1 MADSTSFFWM
11 NGRLATGLLALTD
24 DISQLDDGSF
34 WVVSTTFE
42 GQAICAKFEHILDDQ
57 PFPTQPDWEPIHD
70 RWKSSLSKVDFESY
84 VQEIREQI
92 SLGNVYQ
99 VNACRIL
106 TTHCSSQSI
115 APLFAETL
123 KHNPAQYAAF
133 LRLPK
138 IEIASASPELFLR
151 REGDAVLTSP
161 MKGTRAYETGSG
173 FGEKDVSENLM
184 IVDLMRNDLG
194 RIATIG
200 TVRATELFRGEDH
213 PGLIQ
218 LVSDVRADLRSDI
231 TWEEIFQNLLPPG
244 SVSGAPKIAATTIIA
259 DNEPVDRENYCGA
272 FGWIQG
278 DQALLNVAIRTF
290 WKRGSVLSY
299 GTGAGITWGSDP
311 GSEWEET
318 ELKTANLLRI
328 AGGFNE
334 VGWPFDNGI
343 FETIRTEFG
352 KPLLLAEHL
361 ARAERSAKTLGV
373 SIPEIPWIHS
383 HMIEPHQKELEKFE
397 IGRLRLTFGNQAG
410 VYVEEYQESQNPLRI
425 CTVPVTTIPGIGQHK
440 TYPYTK
446 NLRLLAQGTS
456 LGFDEVLLVDP
467 HGVIGEGAIS
477 NYAFLINGN
486 WLTPEEDAGAL
497 PGIVRALALKNQLI
511 SEVRLTIEEV
521 RKSQGII
528 ALSSMKIAQPVGK
541 MDDINFEVGA
551 EVFELESTLRQI
563 CGSNSVG

>member
-1 MADSTSFFWM
+1 M
-11 NGRLATGLLALTD
+11 NGRLATGLLALTG
-24 DISQLDDGSF
+24 DISQLDDGGF

-42 GQAICAKFEHILDDQ
+42 GQAICAKFEKIVDDQ
-57 PFPTQPDWEPIHD
+57 PFPTQPDWELIQD

-92 SLGNVYQ
+92 SWGNVYQ

-106 TTHCSSQSI
+106 TAQCFVQSI

-123 KHNPAQYAAF
+123 KHNPAQYATF
-133 LRLPK
+133 LRLPE

-151 REGDAVLTSP
+151 RDGDTVLTSP

-200 TVRATELFRGEDH
+200 TVKATALFREEDH

-218 LVSDVRADLRSDI
+218 LVSDVQANLRSEI
-231 TWEEIFQNLLPPG
+231 TWKEIFQNLLPPG

-259 DNEPVDRENYCGA
+259 NNEPVNRENYCGT
-272 FGWIQG
+272 FGWIHG

-290 WKRGSVLSY
+290 WKKGSVLSY

-334 VGWPFDNGI
+334 FGWPFDNGI

-352 KPLLLAEHL
+352 TPLLLAEHL
-361 ARAERSAKTLGV
+361 ARAERSAKTLGMTF
-373 SIPEIPWIHS
+373 PEIPWIHS
-383 HMIEPHQKELEKFE
+383 HIIEPHKESLKKFP
-397 IGRLRLTFGNQAG
+397 IGRLRLTFGKQIG
-410 VYVEEYQESQNPLRI
+410 VYVEEYQESRNPLRI
-425 CTVPVTTIPGIGQHK
+425 CTVSVAAIPGIGQHK
-440 TYPYTK
+440 TYPYIK
-446 NLRLLAQGTS
+446 NLKLLAQGTS
-456 LGFDEVLLVDP
+456 RGFDEVLLVDP
-467 HGVIGEGAIS
+467 LGVIGEGAIS
-477 NYAFLINGN
+477 NYAFLIDGD
-486 WLTPEEDAGAL
+486 WLTPHEDAGVL

-511 SEVRLTIEEV
+511 SEKELTIEEV
-521 RKSQGII
+521 RKSQSVI
-528 ALSSMKIAQPVGK
+528 ALSSMKIAQPVGE

>member
-11 NGRLATGLLALTD
+11 NGRLATGLLARTD
-24 DISQLDDGSF
+24 DISRLDDDGF

-42 GQAICAKFEHILDDQ
+42 GQAICAKFEKIVDDQ
-57 PFPTQPDWEPIHD
+57 PFPAQPDWGPIQD
-70 RWKSSLSKVDFESY
+70 RWRSSLSKVDFESY
-84 VQEIREQI
+84 VQEIRKQI

-106 TTHCSSQSI
+106 TTQCSAQSI

-133 LRLPK
+133 LRLPD

-200 TVRATELFRGEDH
+200 TVQATALFREEDH

-218 LVSDVRADLRSDI
+218 LVSDVQANLRSEI
-231 TWEEIFQNLLPPG
+231 TWQEIFQNLLPPG

-259 DNEPVDRENYCGA
+259 NNEPVDRENYCGT
-272 FGWIQG
+272 FGWIHG

-334 VGWPFDNGI
+334 IGWPFDNGI

-361 ARAERSAKTLGV
+361 ARAERSAKTLGMTF
-373 SIPEIPWIHS
+373 PEIPWIHS
-383 HMIEPHQKELEKFE
+383 QVIEPHQKVLEKFA
-397 IGRLRLTFGNQAG
+397 IGRLRLTFGKQVG
-410 VYVEEYQESQNPLRI
+410 VYVEEYQESKNPLRI
-425 CTVPVTTIPGIGQHK
+425 CTVSVATLPGIGKHK

-446 NLRLLAQGTS
+446 NLKLLAQGTS
-456 LGFDEVLLVDP
+456 RGFDEVLLVDP
-467 HGVIGEGAIS
+467 FGVIGEGAIS
-477 NYAFLINGN
+477 NYAFLIDGD
-486 WLTPEEDAGAL
+486 WLTPHEDAGVL
-497 PGIVRALALKNQLI
+497 PGIVRALALENQLI
-511 SEVRLTIEEV
+511 SEGQLTFEEV
-521 RKSQGII
+521 RKSKSVI
-528 ALSSMKIAQPVGK
+528 ALSSMKIAQPVVQI
-541 MDDINFEVGA
+541 DDEVFEVGA
-551 EVFELESTLRQI
+551 EVFELRSILRKI